1 VNRVD
6 RIIRSCSSW
15 QDFCQRMGE
24 LSKGD
29 KGAAF
34 ERLVQ
39 LYLQTQPEYR
49 TTLRAV
55 WLLADV
61 PPKVRKKLNLPERD
75 EGIDLIARDRRGK
88 YWAIQA
94 KWRTDLEQALS
105 LRALGTFRAL
115 AFNTCRNISF
125 ALVAHNKAK
134 PVAKSALLRNTGE
147 IGLDRWASADW
158 LLITRSIKEKRPVNP
173 KPIPPRPDQRRAI
186 AAAEDHFLRDKASR
200 GRLIAPCGTG
210 KSLDGFWIAEALR
223 ARTVAVIVPNLGLI
237 EQGVRDYMR
246 EFLAKG
252 RTPEWICVC
261 SDDSVVDRAQKD
273 EIVSTVYDTG
283 LRSIESC

>member
-1 VNRVD
+1 MFGANPVNRVD

-61 PPKVRKKLNLPERD
+61 PSKVRKRLNLPERD

-115 AFNTCRNISF
+115 AFNTCR
-125 ALVAHNKAK
+125 
-134 PVAKSALLRNTGE
+134 
-147 IGLDRWASADW
+147 
-158 LLITRSIKEKRPVNP
+158 
-173 KPIPPRPDQRRAI
+173 
-186 AAAEDHFLRDKASR
+186 
-200 GRLIAPCGTG
+200 
-210 KSLDGFWIAEALR
+210 
-223 ARTVAVIVPNLGLI
+223 
-237 EQGVRDYMR
+237 
-246 EFLAKG
+246 
-252 RTPEWICVC
+252 
-261 SDDSVVDRAQKD
+261 
-273 EIVSTVYDTG
+273 
-283 LRSIESC
+283 